1 MRITR
6 AKSAVQNYL
15 FFCFGKFNIKLAL
28 ITAISHFEG
37 APNESLKMDSRRRS
51 KN

>member
-15 FFCFGKFNIKLAL
+15 FFCFRKFNIKLAL
-28 ITAISHFEG
+28 IISHFEG
-37 APNESLKMDSRRRS
+37 APNESLKMGSRGRS